1 VKASLA
7 GYAVA
12 GSLGG
17 GLQTLFTVLYGHGE
31 IRFLIFL
38 LYLMLLVFDFIAGT
52 SASEK
57 DGSYGSIYG
66 RKGAGR
72 LLVYLLIPAAGN
84 LVDQALNIKEPFII
98 YGYALEGFAFG
109 FLTFTFGFH
118 ISKSAVAN
126 AHRAGWNPPELLVK
140 WAKNE
145 IELKEARAIARIQE
159 KEQLLNMKKRT

>member
-1 VKASLA
+1 MKGSLA
-7 GYAVA
+7 SYAFLGVM
-12 GSLGG
+12 GG
-17 GLQTLFTVLYGHGE
+17 GIQAIFAVLYGHGE

-84 LVDQALNIKEPFII
+84 LVDQALNIKEPFIM

-126 AHRAGWNPPELLVK
+126 AYRAGWNPPELLVK

-145 IELKEARAIARIQE
+145 IELKEARAIARNQE
-159 KEQLLNMKKRT
+159 KEQLLNMKER